1 MRESHS
7 GDGRVSACEI
17 YDLTPK
23 EPLARL
29 HAPEVYLLQSPGDG
43 DVIVVVL
50 AVVDYVASVA
60 IVLRELLNSK
70 LQRLLVQPG
79 ELCVVSDGFVSF
91 FFASRAL
98 CLQLL
103 LLLVISAVAI
113 QASCTDLAIFSYF

>member
-1 MRESHS
+1 M
-7 GDGRVSACEI
+7 
-17 YDLTPK
+17 
-23 EPLARL
+23 
-29 HAPEVYLLQSPGDG
+29 
-43 DVIVVVL
+43 IVVVL

-79 ELCVVSDGFVSF
+79 ELCVVSDGFISF
-91 FFASRAL
+91 FFCFFVNDL

-113 QASCTDLAIFSYF
+113 